1 MKGTRA
7 SVRFAKALIDLA
19 NEQNSM
25 EKVYA
30 DMHLIN
36 NTCKANHDLAVLLK
50 SPIVKTDKKESILKA
65 IFSGKI
71 SKVTELFL
79 LLLTAKKRE
88 ALLESIAES
97 FVEQYKVKKKILT
110 AVITTASGLDE
121 DLRKK
126 VLEIVKKSAN
136 SEVELIEK
144 TNDTLIGG
152 FVLQVGDKRVDAS
165 IAKQVKKLAL
175 SFNENPYIKEY

>member
-1 MKGTRA
+1 M
-7 SVRFAKALIDLA
+7 
-19 NEQNSM
+19 
-25 EKVYA
+25 
-30 DMHLIN
+30 
-36 NTCKANHDLAVLLK
+36 
-50 SPIVKTDKKESILKA
+50 
-65 IFSGKI
+65 
-71 SKVTELFL
+71 
-79 LLLTAKKRE
+79 LLLTTKRRE

-121 DLRKK
+121 ELRKK
-126 VLEIVKKSAN
+126 VLNIVKQSAN

-144 TNDTLIGG
+144 TNDKLIGG

-165 IAKQVKKLAL
+165 IAKQVRKLAL